1 MQQFSDPCINSTIE
15 MFRKMKERDEE
26 RRKQEEGYRIKQ
38 EETCRIKQEEIR
50 QQMQRQSLL
59 FHDNPRAFLE
69 TEGLYRYDPDGC
81 ISSQELYEIYRAWC
95 IRNRLPL
102 CTPREFWL
110 DIKHLAPQYQL
121 RYSGQVPDSRGKRV
135 RGFRGIRAL
144 TGEEQA
150 DL

>member
-1 MQQFSDPCINSTIE
+1 MQQFSDPRINSTIE
-15 MFRKMKERDEE
+15 MFRKMSERDEE
-26 RRKQEEGYRIKQ
+26 RRKQEEAYRIKQ
-38 EETCRIKQEEIR
+38 EEFR

-110 DIKHLAPQYQL
+110 DIKHLAPHYQL

-135 RGFRGIRAL
+135 RGFRGIRAP
-144 TGEEQA
+144 TGEEQTN
-150 DL
+150 L

>member
-1 MQQFSDPCINSTIE
+1 

-26 RRKQEEGYRIKQ
+26 RRKQEEAY
-38 EETCRIKQEEIR
+38 RIKQEEIR
-50 QQMQRQSLL
+50 QQRQRQSLL

-110 DIKHLAPQYQL
+110 DIKHLAPHYQL
-121 RYSGQVPDSRGKRV
+121 RYIGQVPDSREKRV

-144 TGEEQA
+144 TGEEQT